1 MQKSTNL
8 KLSGSKNAKKLKNL
22 NLYKF
27 TTIYVACAEQTML
40 TTPKKKINSIFMRC
54 MAFTS

>member
-1 MQKSTNL
+1 MQKSINL

-27 TTIYVACAEQTML
+27 TTIYVACVERTML